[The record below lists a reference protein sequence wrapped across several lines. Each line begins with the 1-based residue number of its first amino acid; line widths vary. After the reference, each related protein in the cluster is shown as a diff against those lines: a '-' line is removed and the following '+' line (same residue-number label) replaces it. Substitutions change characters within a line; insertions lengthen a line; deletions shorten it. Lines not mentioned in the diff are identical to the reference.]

1 MIANSYSL
9 LLGLFF
15 VMDSSVAYE
24 FVILEDTV
32 LDTTVGEYPHTL
44 SMIIIVFKRTDVI
57 LTTWEE
63 NSSVSVELIVLI
75 EAFVNLVIIKNF
87 ATDAIQKITA
97 LFELSNIDF
106 VWELDLLELEVVLV
120 EVEIGW
126 AMVDNILNG
135 QWLEFL
141 PVFN

>member
-126 AMVDNILNG
+126 AMVDNILNS

>member
-57 LTTWEE
+57 LTAWEE

-120 EVEIGW
+120 KVEIGW

>member
-57 LTTWEE
+57 LTAWEE
-63 NSSVSVELIVLI
+63 NSSVSVELIVLVK
-75 EAFVNLVIIKNF
+75 AFVNLVIIKNF

-106 VWELDLLELEVVLV
+106 VWELDLLELKVVLV

>member
-1 MIANSYSL
+1 MIADSYTL

-15 VMDSSVAYE
+15 KIDSSVAYE

-32 LDTTVGEYPHTL
+32 LDATVGEYPNTL
-44 SMIIIVFKRTDVI
+44 SMIIIVFKRTNVI
-57 LTTWEE
+57 LTAWEE
-63 NSSVSVELIVLI
+63 NSSVSVEFIVLI

-120 EVEIGW
+120 EVEIDW
-126 AMVDNILNG
+126 AVVDNILNG

-141 PVFN
+141 PLDG